1 MPAPIDYLTP
11 AERQAYDAVTRD
23 AADADASAPA
33 RAIRDALTE
42 LARRRERDVEPA
54 LEPPPSSDRSR
65 RDKIRALIDLEL
77 QTDPP
82 TEDTAKAL
90 AYLSDALNSLSY
102 AGSETETIPEAEHQ
116 AELAARERD
125 HDAAFAEQGE
135 ALAQARARTR
145 ELAHAITNIRV
156 ELVDLGPSG
165 RQLLAEGRLERLGA
179 ALELAVHHVAEPAL
193 TMDGERA
200 AEPAA

>member
-54 LEPPPSSDRSR
+54 LEP
-65 RDKIRALIDLEL
+65 
-77 QTDPP
+77 
-82 TEDTAKAL
+82 AL
-90 AYLSDALNSLSY
+90 AYLSDALNSL
-102 AGSETETIPEAEHQ
+102 EAEHQ